1 MASANNK
8 LRFGA
13 SNVHYALYDEDT
25 KAFGAW
31 KPLAGTINITF
42 DSQGEPTIHYAD
54 NCAYAT
60 TTPNASDTGS
70 IELFDMTEEA
80 KADLLAYENDTTSTL
95 TYELSSAQHPTFA
108 LGYQVNG
115 DGNNMR
121 AVRYATTL
129 SRPSTAASTTT
140 DSTDPDTL
148 TLDLT
153 CIGFDIEVDGETKNI
168 LQAYCLNAGTQ
179 EAAYNK
185 FFDQVLLP
193 GVAVPQ

>member
-1 MASANNK
+1 MASTTNK

-13 SNVHYALYDEDT
+13 SNVHYAIYDEDT
-25 KAFGAW
+25 KKFGAW
-31 KPLAGTINITF
+31 KSLAGAIQITF
-42 DSQGEPTIHYAD
+42 EPQGEQTIHYAD

-80 KADLLAYENDTTSTL
+80 KVDLLSYVNDTTSTL
-95 TYELSSAQHPTFA
+95 TYELSNAQHPTFA
-108 LGYQVNG
+108 LGYQVDG

-129 SRPSTAASTTT
+129 SRPSTTASTTT
-140 DSTDPDTL
+140 DSTDPDSI

-153 CIGFDIEVDGETKNI
+153 CIGFDVTIGSETKNI

-179 EAAYNK
+179 EAAYNA
-185 FFDQVLLP
+185 FFDSVLVP
-193 GVAVPQ
+193 GTAVA

>member
-1 MASANNK
+1 MASTSNK

-13 SNVHYALYDEDT
+13 SNVHYALYDASAGT
-25 KAFGAW
+25 FGAW
-31 KPLAGTINITF
+31 QPLAGAIQITF

-70 IELFDMTEEA
+70 IELFDMTEQA
-80 KADLLAYENDTTSTL
+80 KADLLAYVTDETSTL
-95 TYELSSAQHPTFA
+95 TYEESSAQHPTFA

-153 CIGFDIEVDGETKNI
+153 CIGFDVTIGTEKKNI